1 MVGMSGFPVIF
12 TYTPVRGV
20 LFSVASNA
28 AVLFV
33 LMFGQVMWPQGLPA
47 HSQNVLWLVSGVNV
61 AGLLLLGLRYWPIIL
76 LDAFPAHWIAG
87 EALDFT
93 LLASFTNAMEALLAA
108 WMIQRSGSFDG
119 RLDRL
124 RSVGIL
130 LVASI
135 VAPMS
140 NTLVIPAYFC
150 LNGMLPW
157 SEYARSLSQ
166 WNLSNGAG
174 MLVGTTLILSLV
186 RGKWIVR
193 GQWKEGL
200 GLAAA
205 TVVICEIAFGAL
217 YSGNGYNF
225 AFIVFPVVIYAAV
238 RFGVAE
244 VSVTLAIII
253 MVIFGSLAR
262 HAQALPP
269 GEMATTIWF
278 TQAFYWVLVATGLV
292 VAALVTERRLADERT
307 LLEKSRT
314 LEASMREDRARLDAL
329 RYQINPHFLFN
340 TLNSIRAEI
349 PLAQP
354 VAREMLT
361 GLAEYLRS
369 TLDHPETDIAPLREE
384 LTSSERYLSIEKKR
398 FGERLQLSVEADP
411 VTLDINVPVF
421 LLQPLVE
428 NAIRHGLEGTKGT
441 CRLRITARL
450 EETFLR
456 IEVANSGLWKEE
468 GERMGLGLENIR
480 RRLELLYGSVARLT
494 RIAEEGWV
502 RFQVILPVKGAV
514 VPHALPD
521 C

>member
-1 MVGMSGFPVIF
+1 
-12 TYTPVRGV
+12 
-20 LFSVASNA
+20 
-28 AVLFV
+28 
-33 LMFGQVMWPQGLPA
+33 
-47 HSQNVLWLVSGVNV
+47 
-61 AGLLLLGLRYWPIIL
+61 
-76 LDAFPAHWIAG
+76 
-87 EALDFT
+87 
-93 LLASFTNAMEALLAA
+93 
-108 WMIQRSGSFDG
+108 
-119 RLDRL
+119 
-124 RSVGIL
+124 
-130 LVASI
+130 
-135 VAPMS
+135 
-140 NTLVIPAYFC
+140 
-150 LNGMLPW
+150 
-157 SEYARSLSQ
+157 
-166 WNLSNGAG
+166 